1 MKKSLSVLLAI
12 VLIAAFALSACG
24 SQPAATVAPAPA
36 ATDAPAA
43 AVATEAPAVVATE
56 APAAATEAPAVT
68 VAAPAEDT
76 VVAMVPAASGAP
88 FDIKGKTVCYIIP
101 SLANPFL
108 NGVATSVTEKFKADG
123 VVIKV
128 YGADEGGL
136 NQQFDQIENCIS
148 MKVDFM
154 YVMAAG
160 EIDQLM
166 PAIEQVKAAGIMM
179 MGVPPQKLAP
189 FDAIMHT
196 SQLEDGQKVA
206 KMACDF
212 ITAVYPTA
220 ADGSVETAIIG
231 GASSSVGMHLR
242 DEGYSTITDICP
254 KVKLV
259 AHVDISTDSIP
270 AGQAAAENVLT
281 ANPNV
286 KVFIGQSAA
295 HAQGIAN
302 AVKALPGVD
311 MSKYGVFAGD
321 MDPSM
326 IPTVTSCTDPYKGFV
341 AIGGTALDQAT
352 YDQMKKMLQGVEHP
366 NIINDVLDP
375 INCDF
380 STIASK

>member
-1 MKKSLSVLLAI
+1 MKKNLPVILSILVL
-12 VLIAAFALSACG
+12 AALMLSACA
-24 SQPAATVAPAPA
+24 SAAPTPKPVATQAPAQS
-36 ATDAPAA
+36 
-43 AVATEAPAVVATE
+43 ATE
-56 APAAATEAPAVT
+56 APAAAAPV
-68 VAAPAEDT
+68 EDT
-76 VVAMVPAASGAP
+76 TVSMVPAKSGAP
-88 FDIKGKTVCYIIP
+88 FEIKGKVVCYLIP

-108 NGVATSVTEKFKADG
+108 NGVSTSVTEKFKADG
-123 VVIKV
+123 VEVKV

-160 EIDQLM
+160 EFDPLV
-166 PAIEQVKAAGIMM
+166 AAVEEAKKAGITV
-179 MGVPPQKLAP
+179 MGVPPLRLEP

-196 SQLEDGQKVA
+196 SQKEDGKKVA

-212 ITAVYPTA
+212 INAVYPDA

-231 GASSSVGMHLR
+231 GASASVGMNLR
-242 DEGYSTITDICP
+242 HQGYLTITDICP

-259 AHVDISTDSIP
+259 MDADIPTDSIP
-270 AGQAAAENVLT
+270 AGQAAAENAL
-281 ANPNV
+281 AAHPNI
-286 KVFIGQSAA
+286 KVFIGQSTA

-302 AVKALPGVD
+302 AIKALPNVD
-311 MSKYGVFAGD
+311 TSKYGVFAGD

-326 IPTVTSCTDPYKGFV
+326 IPVVTSCKDPYKGFV

-352 YDQMKKMLQGVEHP
+352 YDQVKKMLQGVEHP
-366 NIINDVLDP
+366 NIINDVLEP

-380 STIASK
+380 STLNSN

>member
-1 MKKSLSVLLAI
+1 MGRYAESKSTQWLGNLNKENDPMKKSLSFLLAI
-12 VLIAAFALSACG
+12 LVIVSTLLTACG
-24 SQPAATVAPAPA
+24 SQPA
-36 ATDAPAA
+36 
-43 AVATEAPAVVATE
+43 TE
-56 APAAATEAPAVT
+56 APAAPEATE
-68 VAAPAEDT
+68 AAPAEDT
-76 VVAMVPAASGAP
+76 TVSMVPAKPGAP
-88 FDIKGKTVCYIIP
+88 FDINGKTVCYIIP

-108 NGVATSVTEKFKADG
+108 NGVSTSVTEKFKADG
-123 VVIKV
+123 VTVNV

-148 MKVDFM
+148 MKVDYM

-160 EIDQLM
+160 EIDQLV
-166 PAIEQVKAAGIMM
+166 PAIEEAKKAGIMV

-196 SQLEDGQKVA
+196 SQKEDGEKVA

-212 ITAVYPTA
+212 VNTVYPDA

-242 DEGYSTITDICP
+242 DEGYATITDICP

-259 AHVDISTDSIP
+259 AHLDISTDSIP

-286 KVFIGQSAA
+286 KVFLGQSSA

-302 AVKALPGVD
+302 AIKALPGVD
-311 MSKYGVFAGD
+311 VTKYAVFAGD

-326 IPTVTSCTDPYKGFV
+326 IPTVTGCQDPYKGFV
-341 AIGGTALDQAT
+341 AIGGTSLDQAT
-352 YDQMKKMLQGVEHP
+352 YEQIKKMLQGVEYP
-366 NIINDVLDP
+366 NIINDVLEP
-375 INCDF
+375 ITCDF
-380 STIASK
+380 TTIAPK

>member
-1 MKKSLSVLLAI
+1 MKKSLSMLLAGFM
-12 VLIAAFALSACG
+12 IASIMLTACG
-24 SQPAATVAPAPA
+24 AKPAVPTAAP
-36 ATDAPAA
+36 
-43 AVATEAPAVVATE
+43 ATEAPGT
-56 APAAATEAPAVT
+56 AATE
-68 VAAPAEDT
+68 APAEDT
-76 VVAMVPAASGAP
+76 VVSMVPAEPGSP
-88 FDIKGKTVCYIIP
+88 FDIKGKTVCYVIP

-108 NGVATSVTEKFKADG
+108 NGVATSVTEKFKADS
-123 VVIKV
+123 VTVNV

-160 EIDQLM
+160 EIDQLL
-166 PAIEQVKAAGIMM
+166 PAIEEAKAAGIMV

-196 SQLEDGQKVA
+196 SQYEDGQKVA

-212 ITAVYPTA
+212 INAVYPDA
-220 ADGSVETAIIG
+220 ANGSVETAIIG

-242 DEGYSTITDICP
+242 DQGYSTITDICP

-259 AHVDISTDSIP
+259 VHADISTDSIP
-270 AGQAAAENVLT
+270 AGQAAAENALT
-281 ANPNV
+281 SNPNI
-286 KVFIGQSAA
+286 KVFLGQSSA

-302 AVKALPGVD
+302 AIKALPGVD
-311 MSKYGVFAGD
+311 VTKYGVFAGD

-326 IPTVTSCTDPYKGFV
+326 IPTVTSCQDPYKGFV
-341 AIGGTALDQAT
+341 AIGGTSLDQAT
-352 YDQMKKMLQGVEHP
+352 YEQIKKMLQGVEHP
-366 NIINDVLDP
+366 NIINDVLEP

-380 STIASK
+380 STIAPK